1 MRTPGV
7 VLSTSTDGEVGVLH
21 GTLAFFRAIVRVG
34 LEVPLLGLAVA
45 VLTFVAPAEASP
57 SVAVA
62 DLRNLTGD
70 PELDALG
77 AGAADLLLGRLQRS
91 GAVTVVERD
100 ALNAVVSE
108 LSLGTSGWTDP
119 NTVAETGR
127 LIGARYLITG
137 SLVSAGLPHLAV
149 SIRVI
154 DSESAE
160 VVLTRE
166 VAGLVEGGDDFLALM
181 DDVTAQTLEA
191 LDLEVDTS
199 YSSQD
204 ADREREREALDRW
217 GVRFAGAA
225 LNHPDA
231 LYRDR
236 SHDQEVGPYEGYWKV
251 YSNEGKEVAMPHF
264 SRTVGD
270 NAGAMA
276 YVDGY
281 VASKKK
287 RRRRSLQGVGL
298 MVASAAAVTATGV
311 VRQEPVGPGVGL
323 LATTGICTG
332 VGFLVGAP
340 IGHVV
345 RMEQMS
351 YPSAFYEPQEADQWI
366 DRYNASLR

>member
-1 MRTPGV
+1 M
-7 VLSTSTDGEVGVLH
+7 LSLF
-21 GTLAFFRAIVRVG
+21 L
-34 LEVPLLGLAVA
+34 PMVA
-45 VLTFVAPAEASP
+45 LVAPAEAGP

-62 DLRNLTGD
+62 DFRNLTGD

-91 GAVTVVERD
+91 GAVTIVERD
-100 ALNAVVSE
+100 ALAAVVSE

-127 LIGARYLITG
+127 LIGARYLVTG

-166 VAGLVEGGDDFLALM
+166 VAGFVEGGDDFLRLM
-181 DDVTAQTLEA
+181 DDVAADTLASLQLEA
-191 LDLEVDTS
+191 DAS
-199 YSSQD
+199 YASVD

-225 LNHPDA
+225 LNHPEA
-231 LYRDR
+231 LFRDR

-251 YSNEGKEVAMPHF
+251 YSNQGKEVAMPHF
-264 SRTVGD
+264 SRTIGD
-270 NAGAMA
+270 DDGATA
-276 YVDGY
+276 YIQGY
-281 VASKKK
+281 MASKRK
-287 RRRRSLQGVGL
+287 RRRRYLQGSALIVGT
-298 MVASAAAVTATGV
+298 MVGVTAYGAG
-311 VRQEPVGPGVGL
+311 RQEGVGPGVGL
-323 LATTGICTG
+323 LATGGISTG
-332 VGFLVGAP
+332 VGFLIGAP
-340 IGHVV
+340 IGHLV